1 MLPWVPERGTTQGKQ
16 AISPERL
23 GPKFPDLHAAA
34 GRRAHRGARGSPA
47 SAERMVTALE
57 DGEEDE
63 LPTAGLAHEVEKVAH
78 GGLNDLRTT
87 SNGGQSGM
95 PSRARRRGLP
105 QSKHT

>member
-1 MLPWVPERGTTQGKQ
+1 MLPWVPGRGTTQGKQ
-16 AISPERL
+16 AISRERL

-63 LPTAGLAHEVEKVAH
+63 LPTAGLAHEVE
-78 GGLNDLRTT
+78 
-87 SNGGQSGM
+87 
-95 PSRARRRGLP
+95 
-105 QSKHT
+105 